1 MVVRIEIAC
10 GFPSELQLVLTSVIL
25 LLVCRREKSFTA
37 GLWGTKVPV
46 WKIKKQSNKTTKKGK
61 NWSLNRV
68 VAGHPN
74 EGSLICVLA
83 LVFFLVWVQG

>member
-1 MVVRIEIAC
+1 MVVRTEIAC

-37 GLWGTKVPV
+37 GLRGIKLTI
-46 WKIKKQSNKTTKKGK
+46 WKIKKQANKTTKKGK

-74 EGSLICVLA
+74 KDLLIYVLA